1 MPSEYA
7 DEIENSSS
15 ILGRHF
21 SGSLLNRIGEGQ
33 FLIQKMDEEF
43 FISRWQIVEFKL
55 NARVV

>member
-1 MPSEYA
+1 MPSEYT

-33 FLIQKMDEEF
+33 FLIQKMDGEF
-43 FISRWQIVEFKL
+43 FISRWQTVEFKL

>member
-1 MPSEYA
+1 MPSEYT

-21 SGSLLNRIGEGQ
+21 SGSLSNRIGEGQ